1 MSWSNKSKIN
11 YKAKRTSKT
20 SKSKLK
26 KVRSNGY
33 AFPKK
38 NVAQMNLKV
47 KPTYDY
53 SKHFDFNSR
62 GRIKGSYTPDGFFEP
77 D

>member
-1 MSWSNKSKIN
+1 MSWSNKPRIN
-11 YKAKRTSKT
+11 YKAKRTLKT

-33 AFPKK
+33 AFAKK
-38 NVAQMNLKV
+38 NVARMNLKV
-47 KPTYDY
+47 KPKFDY
-53 SKHFDFNSR
+53 SKFFDFDSR